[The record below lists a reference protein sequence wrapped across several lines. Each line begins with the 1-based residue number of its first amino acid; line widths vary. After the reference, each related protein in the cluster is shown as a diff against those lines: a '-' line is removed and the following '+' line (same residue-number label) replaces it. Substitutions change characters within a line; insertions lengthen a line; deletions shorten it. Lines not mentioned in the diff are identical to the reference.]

1 MDTLIAGATLYDGFG
16 GSGRPAD
23 VRISGGVISGVGE
36 AGTLDRTGAEVV
48 DGAGLALAPGFL
60 DAHSHSDENYFDI
73 PGADSKLSQ
82 GITTEIC
89 GNCGFSP
96 DEKDDHGGLAGFIR
110 HLEDARPAVNVAT
123 FTGFNSL
130 RMQVLGTQPRPATE
144 REVAEMKTI
153 FAAELNLGSLGLSS
167 GLYYTSAKFAPTAEV
182 AALAALL
189 NGTGKPYA
197 THLRSEDAGLLE
209 AIREAIGIASAG
221 SGSLQISHFKTKEEE
236 NFAKL
241 PEALR
246 LVEQARADGL
256 RVHGDRYPY
265 TCSSTGLRTIA
276 PPPFDALADGELR
289 DLLARSPEKR
299 AELAAA
305 WREGRT
311 NWTKILVV
319 DSANPAHAPFLG
331 KTVAEIADLLR
342 MPPEEA
348 CAQMLSEAMPR
359 AAFDCMSEA
368 NLHTILRQDW
378 IFAGSDAGC
387 RAFDDGKV
395 HPRAFGTMPRFFR
408 LARTQGIATG
418 EIIRRMTLAP
428 AVKFQLPRRGA
439 VKPGLA
445 ADLVLFDEERFDS
458 AADYVQANRTAVGIR
473 AVWVNG
479 RLAYTP
485 EDGVAADRSGRF
497 LRGGKD

>member
-16 GSGRPAD
+16 GPGRLAD

-36 AGTLDRTGAEVV
+36 NLDRSGAEIT
-48 DGAGLALAPGFL
+48 DGTGLALAPGFI
-60 DAHSHSDENYFDI
+60 DAHSHSDENYFDT

-82 GITTEIC
+82 GVTTEIC

-96 DEKDDHGGLAGFIR
+96 DEKGDHGGLAAFIER
-110 HLEDARPAVNVAT
+110 LEKVVPAVNVAT

-144 REVAEMKTI
+144 SEIAKMKTI
-153 FAAELNLGSLGLSS
+153 FAGELNLGSLGLSS
-167 GLYYTSAKFAPTAEV
+167 GLYYVSGKFAPTSEV

-189 NGTGKPYA
+189 KGTGKPYA
-197 THLRSEDAGLLE
+197 THLRSEEDGLLD
-209 AIREAIGIASAG
+209 ALREAVAIAAAG
-221 SGSLQISHFKTKEEE
+221 SGSLQISHFKTMGEA
-236 NFAKL
+236 NYAKL
-241 PEALR
+241 PDALK
-246 LVEQARADGL
+246 LIEQAREDGL

-265 TCSSTGLRTIA
+265 TYSSTGLRTIA
-276 PPPFDALADGELR
+276 PPPFDELADDALQA
-289 DLLARSPEKR
+289 LLASSPARR

-305 WREGRT
+305 WRQTARD
-311 NWTKILVV
+311 WTRVLVV
-319 DSANPAHAPFLG
+319 DSPRPDHAPYLG
-331 KTVAEIADLLR
+331 KSMAEIAESRR
-342 MPPEEA
+342 MTPEDA
-348 CAQMLSEAMPR
+348 CALMLSEAMPR
-359 AAFDCMSEA
+359 AAFGCMSEA
-368 NLHTILRQDW
+368 NLNTILKQDW

-387 RAFDDGKV
+387 RAFGNARV

-408 LARTQGIATG
+408 MARAQGVEPG

-428 AVKFQLPRRGA
+428 AAKFQLPRRGA

-445 ADLVLFDEERFDS
+445 ADLVLFDEEKFDS
-458 AADYVQANRTAVGIR
+458 RADYVRADRPAEGVR

-485 EDGVAADRSGRF
+485 EDGVRPERAGRF
-497 LRGGKD
+497 LRSREP